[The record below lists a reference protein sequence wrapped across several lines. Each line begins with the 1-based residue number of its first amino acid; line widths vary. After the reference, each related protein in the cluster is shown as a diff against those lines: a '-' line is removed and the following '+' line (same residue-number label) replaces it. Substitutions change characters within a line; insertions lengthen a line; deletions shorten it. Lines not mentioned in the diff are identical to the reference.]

1 MNRGYE
7 VGELHD
13 AEMPIDTTVVSM
25 LNHTPFASRMRAT
38 TRSLDGGISPR
49 KQVPIGQSGDN
60 GGWCN
65 WLKPG
70 DGGAARVQLSS
81 MARSAMSGGPACF
94 SPPMT
99 PMTAPPVASLV
110 SPPSTCGVGPFSTTC
125 NSGMLGGT
133 SDKIGEGASSD
144 RAILTLSDG
153 ELYIPLFQFRLGI
166 LDPHIVYL
174 ILVRVIRFRLESYYV
189 STFVCSSTSRSSR
202 V

>member
-13 AEMPIDTTVVSM
+13 AAMPIDTAVVSM

-99 PMTAPPVASLV
+99 PMTAPPIESLV
-110 SPPSTCGVGPFSTTC
+110 SPPSTCEVGPSTRRASPACWAGPPTRSVREPPLTGPFSLCPTV
-125 NSGMLGGT
+125 S
-133 SDKIGEGASSD
+133 
-144 RAILTLSDG
+144 
-153 ELYIPLFQFRLGI
+153 YIFPFFNF
-166 LDPHIVYL
+166 D
-174 ILVRVIRFRLESYYV
+174 
-189 STFVCSSTSRSSR
+189 
-202 V
+202 